1 MISRFFIERPIFAN
15 VIAIITVIIGLVFV
29 YQLPVAQ
36 YPQIVPP
43 TIQVTTRYPG
53 ASADVVA
60 ATIGVPIEQSVNGV
74 EGAIYMSSTSSS
86 DGSYS
91 LTITFNVGTD
101 LNTSLSLVQ
110 NLVNGAQAQLPEGVQ
125 QQGVTV
131 RKVSPNILLVVSL
144 YSEDDRFEEIFL
156 SNYAVI
162 NLQNPLARLPGVGQV
177 VVRGAG
183 AYSMRVW
190 LDPGRLQTFDLTTAD
205 VQAAIQRQNVQVVA
219 GQLGAPPVPKDQ
231 PFQFT
236 INALGRLSDASQFE
250 EIIVKTATGPAP
262 RIIRLRDIAR
272 VDLSQ
277 QSFSNYSRFT
287 GHKATLLP
295 IFALPD
301 ANAIAVADAVYKA
314 MDEMSKQFPE
324 GLKYAIRYD
333 TTRFVRE
340 AISKVYETL
349 VIAGILV
356 LIVILLFLQSFR
368 AMLVPATTV
377 PVTLIGAFIAMAAL
391 GFTINLMT
399 LFALVLAIG
408 IVVDDAIVI
417 VENSSYYIERG
428 MPPKEATIKAMQEL
442 TGPVMGITLA
452 LVSVFLPAAFLP
464 GLTGQI
470 FRQFALVIA
479 STAAISALNALTLK
493 PVQCALWL
501 RPRKAKPPNW
511 IYRGFNRAFQVVT
524 DAYIGTVTRM
534 VKRPILMVIV
544 FGIII
549 TVSFL
554 EFLRQPTGFLPT
566 EDQGFAI
573 LVSRL
578 PEGAS
583 QPRSEEATDKINAV
597 LRKSPGVGHWVVI
610 GGFSVLDGAN
620 VPNTSTTFVVYKDW
634 KERGSALS
642 QEKIISGIN
651 RELAGIQETQ
661 AFVLIPPP
669 IRGLGQTGGFQM
681 MVEDRRSLGLA
692 ELQQATNELVQ
703 TANSQ
708 SSLQGLATTFSVGS
722 PQLHLNINRTK
733 AESLQ
738 VPLSNV
744 FESLQAYLGSSFVNL
759 FNKFNQVF
767 QVYIQAD
774 NRYRLQP
781 GDIRNLYVRNQ
792 RGEMVPLGALL
803 DVKPVQGAE
812 LITRYNLYPAAA
824 IFGSAAPGF
833 SSGQAIGLME
843 QIAGKALPEGMAYD
857 WTSTSYQEKQVGNQA
872 YFIYALAIIL
882 VYMVLAALYE
892 SWTSPGAV
900 MLVVPVALVGVLL
913 SLILRGYPNDL
924 YTQVGLVLMIAL
936 ASKNAILIVEFARD
950 LRKEGMSI
958 TEAAIEATRRRF
970 RPIVMTSFA
979 FIAGVVPLLIAY
991 GPGAASQR
999 AIGTVVFGGMLSSTL
1014 LAIPFVP
1021 VFFVVTQRVSERW
1034 SKPKPDA
1041 RKKGIP
1047 PENRQ
1052 TLEIKGKEL
1061 SDDKMEN

>member
-1 MISRFFIERPIFAN
+1 VISRFFIERPIFAN
-15 VIAIITVIIGLVFV
+15 VIALVTVIIGLVFL
-29 YQLPVAQ
+29 YRLPVAQ

-53 ASADVVA
+53 ASAEVVA
-60 ATIGVPIEQSVNGV
+60 ATIGVPIEQAVNGV
-74 EGAIYMSSTSSS
+74 EGSIYMSSTSGS

-101 LNTSLSLVQ
+101 LNTSMALVQ
-110 NLVNGAQAQLPEGVQ
+110 NLVNSALAQLPGGVQ

-177 VVRGAG
+177 RVFGAG
-183 AYSMRVW
+183 PYSMRIW
-190 LDPGRLQTFDLTTAD
+190 LDPNRLQTFSLTTAE
-205 VQAAIQRQNVQVVA
+205 VLTAIQGQNVQVVA

-250 EIIVKTATGPAP
+250 DIIIKTATSQAP
-262 RIIRLRDIAR
+262 QIVRLRDIAR

-277 QSFSNYSRFT
+277 QSFSNFSRFT
-287 GHKATLLP
+287 GHKAALIP
-295 IFALPD
+295 VFALPE
-301 ANAIAVADAVYKA
+301 ANAIAVADGVYQA
-314 MDEMSKQFPE
+314 MADMSKQFPE

-333 TTRFVRE
+333 TTQFVRE
-340 AISKVYETL
+340 AISGVYETL
-349 VIAGILV
+349 IIAGILV

-377 PVTLIGAFIAMAAL
+377 PVTIIGAFIAIAAL
-391 GFTINLMT
+391 GFTVNLMT
-399 LFALVLAIG
+399 LFALILTIG
-408 IVVDDAIVI
+408 ILVDDAIII

-428 MPPKEATIKAMQEL
+428 MPPKEATIKAMQEM
-442 TGPVMGITLA
+442 TGPVMGITVA

-464 GLTGQI
+464 GITGQI

-479 STAAISALNALTLK
+479 STTVISAINALTLK
-493 PVQCALWL
+493 PVQCAFWL
-501 RPRKAKPPNW
+501 RPRKENPPNW
-511 IYRGFNRAFQVVT
+511 FYRGFNRAFQTMT
-524 DAYIGTVTRM
+524 DGYMGIVTRM
-534 VKRPILMVIV
+534 VKRPVLMIIV

-549 TVSFL
+549 TPSFL
-554 EFLRQPTGFLPT
+554 VFLSRPTGFLPT
-566 EDQGFAI
+566 EDQGYAI
-573 LVSRL
+573 LVYRL

-583 QPRSEEATDKINAV
+583 QPRSQEVADKINTI
-597 LRKSPGVGHWVVI
+597 LRKTPGVGFWVTI
-610 GGFSVLDGAN
+610 GGLSILDNAN
-620 VPNTSTTFVVYKDW
+620 VSNISSTFVVYKDW
-634 KERGSALS
+634 KERGSALNQDRIVS
-642 QEKIISGIN
+642 SIN
-651 RELAGIQETQ
+651 RELAGIQEAQ
-661 AFVLIPPP
+661 AFVVIPPP

-692 ELQQATNELVQ
+692 ELQKATDELIQ
-703 TANSQ
+703 KGFSQ
-708 SSLQGLATTFSVGS
+708 PSLRGLATTFSVSS
-722 PQLHLNINRTK
+722 PHLYLNINRTK
-733 AESLQ
+733 AQSMQ
-738 VPLSNV
+738 VPMSNV
-744 FESLQAYLGSSFVNL
+744 FETLQAYLGSSFVNL

-774 NRYRLQP
+774 NRYRMLP
-781 GDIRNLYVRNQ
+781 KDIKNLYVRNQ
-792 RGEMVPLGALL
+792 NGQMVPLGTLL
-803 DVKPVQGAE
+803 DVKPVQGSD
-812 LITRYNLYPAAA
+812 LVTRYNLYPAAA

-833 SSGQAIGLME
+833 SSGQAISQME
-843 QIAGKALPEGMAYD
+843 QLAAKTLPEGMAYD

-872 YFIYALAIIL
+872 YFIYALSIIL

-892 SWTSPGAV
+892 SWTSPAAV
-900 MLVVPVALVGVLL
+900 ILVVPVALVGVLI
-913 SLILRGYPNDL
+913 SLIIRGYETDL

-950 LRKEGMSI
+950 LHREGMSI

-979 FIAGVVPLLIAY
+979 FILGMVPLLIAF

-999 AIGTVVFGGMLSSTL
+999 DIGTVVFGGMLSSTL

-1021 VFFVVTQRVSERW
+1021 VFYVAMERLSERLRKDKPS
-1034 SKPKPDA
+1034 SKSGADMS
-1041 RKKGIP
+1041 
-1047 PENRQ
+1047 
-1052 TLEIKGKEL
+1052 TLK
-1061 SDDKMEN
+1061 DRNDKV